1 MILQWFRSL
10 DKSEF
15 FSSSTNP
22 ARDIS
27 DLHSLEFFI
36 GKSNS
41 SLIFTLRQH
50 VLYMLEHP

>member
-27 DLHSLEFFI
+27 DLHSLELFI